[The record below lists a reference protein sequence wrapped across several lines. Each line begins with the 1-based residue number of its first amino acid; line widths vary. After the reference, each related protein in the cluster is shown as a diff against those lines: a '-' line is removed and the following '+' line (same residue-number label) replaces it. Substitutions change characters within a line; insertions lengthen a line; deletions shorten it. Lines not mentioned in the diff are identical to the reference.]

1 MTTDQTQLAYED
13 LSKTQVD
20 QLQAANLR
28 YHGFLGHCGKIDT
41 QAESDRVAYG
51 HLLTLSPSGEG
62 CVSDEKSVEFLMAVT
77 GLPREVCAA
86 YQNA

>member
-1 MTTDQTQLAYED
+1 MLTYED
-13 LSKTQVD
+13 LSDAQID
-20 QLQAANLR
+20 QLQAANAR
-28 YHGFLGHCGKIDT
+28 YHRFLGHSGKLDA
-41 QAESDRVAYG
+41 QAELDRVAYE

-77 GLPREVCAA
+77 GLPREICAA